1 MLCIH
6 QWLSKSGPWT
16 NNFYV
21 TRELVKKKM
30 KKRKE
35 EEEEGKKEEKER
47 KGKWKEKRS

>member
-6 QWLSKSGPWT
+6 QWLLKSGPWT
-16 NNFYV
+16 KNFYV

-30 KKRKE
+30 KNRK
-35 EEEEGKKEEKER
+35 EEGKKEEKER